1 MISNLMCIQNSRAS
15 FGAGFGPALVD
26 IIFIRI
32 SARYEVSFYIL
43 NVIIILQQYTL
54 YDRKREKTIVI
65 IMRVWQNLFPLLD
78 NLYKRLKEAET
89 SV

>member
-15 FGAGFGPALVD
+15 FGAGFGSASAD

-43 NVIIILQQYTL
+43 NVIMILQQYTL

>member
-15 FGAGFGPALVD
+15 FGAGFGSASVD

-43 NVIIILQQYTL
+43 NVIMILQQYTL